1 MIECKVT
8 LSDDCHGICMILFNV
23 CMCGVHV
30 CLCTKVA
37 RIRCEFTRLVSSVV
51 NVIVYNSILYK
62 LKTEHN
68 TIMSLK
74 TPFDVMS

>member
-1 MIECKVT
+1 
-8 LSDDCHGICMILFNV
+8 MILFNV